1 MATAIVRP
9 IADLINGSAVGNFS
23 SVNDAVV
30 DPTAGDG
37 FPMTWTDDQSGNAYR
52 AKMGPMPP
60 YLGTASQVVMKV
72 YCKSDISMYCYMTML
87 LNGVQLA
94 SSTLTVTSSYA
105 WYTLTYTGTL
115 TKTQLS
121 GLQCQF
127 TPDNLSGK
135 NDDAALDVM
144 YAEITYVEAP
154 GQNFFMMGCWI
165 LGALL
170 WLGLR

>member
-9 IADLINGSAVGNFS
+9 IADLLNGAQSGNFS
-23 SVNDAVV
+23 SVADAVV
-30 DPTAGDG
+30 DPNAGDG
-37 FPMTWTDDQSGNAYR
+37 TVMLWAADQSGNVFR
-52 AKMGPMPP
+52 AKMGPIPP

-72 YCKSDISMYCYMTML
+72 YCRSDVAMYCYMTML

-94 SSTLTVTSSYA
+94 SSTLTVTSSLA

-127 TPDNLSGK
+127 TPDNLEGK
-135 NDDAALDVM
+135 GDDATLDVM

-154 GQNFFMMGCWI
+154 GQNFFMMG
-165 LGALL
+165 
-170 WLGLR
+170 